1 MKRKLIT
8 TLLLGTMVITLT
20 GCGNKNKIE
29 ANEKNNIEISA
40 NDTSDE
46 LNTEINSNENANTE
60 EAEDTSSENTSSEN
74 ITIEEPNGS
83 NNIEENDSKNSGKIL
98 YYEGFTGE
106 SYYLTKELSP
116 NNKAKVLEIVEYL
129 KELPP
134 TDYLEDVRY
143 QEFTPLPSNVEVN
156 NVEVR
161 DDLVTIDFN
170 RNFVESLGSA
180 AEKSVMESL
189 VNTVGYNLNKSKVMI
204 TFNGENYSSGHI
216 VMDDGEYFEVSN
228 TTGIKLNKN

>member
-1 MKRKLIT
+1 MKRNLIT
-8 TLLLGTMVITLT
+8 TLLLGVMVITLT

-29 ANEKNNIEISA
+29 ADKENNIEISE
-40 NDTSDE
+40 NNTSDK
-46 LNTEINSNENANTE
+46 LNTEINSNENINTE
-60 EAEDTSSENTSSEN
+60 ETEDTSSENSSSEN
-74 ITIEEPNGS
+74 TTIEEPNDS

-116 NNKAKVLEIVEYL
+116 NNKAKVLEIVEHL

-161 DDLVTIDFN
+161 DDLVIIDFN
-170 RNFVESLGSA
+170 RNFVEGLGSA

-216 VMDDGEYFEVSN
+216 VMDDGEYFEVGN